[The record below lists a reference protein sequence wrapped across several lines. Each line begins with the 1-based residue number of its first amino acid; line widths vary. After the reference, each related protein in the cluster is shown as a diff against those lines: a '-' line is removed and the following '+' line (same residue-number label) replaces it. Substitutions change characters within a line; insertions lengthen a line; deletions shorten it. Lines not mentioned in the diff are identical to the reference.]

1 MLRKICVS
9 MTQISHSE
17 LTGEHPFRYGKK
29 CISALRNLDLH
40 KVGGFLVIFFFIFL
54 VLIAKEKST
63 QSKSD
68 F

>member
-29 CISALRNLDLH
+29 MHISSKELRLTQ
-40 KVGGFLVIFFFIFL
+40 GGWISSVFIFL